1 MVSSLSIEELLQ
13 DILSIA
19 QEYLL
24 VQRVSVMLVDDGCL
38 TIKAA
43 VGLNLDIR
51 DVRIPVGEGISGK
64 VAESGKLCYEQ
75 GQPK

>member
-64 VAESGKLCYEQ
+64 VAESGKPLL
-75 GQPK
+75 

>member
-43 VGLNLDIR
+43 VGLNLDING
-51 DVRIPVGEGISGK
+51 VRIPVGEGISGK
-64 VAESGKLCYEQ
+64 VAESGKPLL
-75 GQPK
+75 